1 MAKQLDRIPT
11 PHITAGPDDF
21 AETVLMPGDPLR
33 SKFIAENFFEEP
45 VLVNNIRGVQ
55 GYTGRYRG
63 KKVSVMASG
72 MGAPSI
78 MLYAHE
84 LFNFYDVE
92 NIIRVV
98 TAGSVSERIRV
109 GDVLIGMS
117 ACTDSNFTD
126 HLGFPVNYAPACSY
140 ELMKK
145 AVGKGEELGIS
156 FRVGAL
162 YTSDV
167 YYDET
172 VDMNRLGSMGIM
184 AVEMEAAAL
193 YAVAARSGKNA
204 LAICSVSNSI
214 LTGYEMPAEDRS
226 RVFTD
231 MMKLALET
239 A

>member
-72 MGAPSI
+72 MGGPSI

-92 NIIRVV
+92 NIIRVG
-98 TAGSVSERIRV
+98 TAGSVSDRISV

-117 ACTDSNFTD
+117 ACTDSNFLD
-126 HLGFPVNYAPACSY
+126 HLSFPVNYAPACSY

-145 AVGKGEELGIS
+145 AVEKGDELGIRYS
-156 FRVGAL
+156 VGAL

-193 YAVAARSGKNA
+193 YAVAARAGKNA